1 MGNHP
6 RRPSVAPPSS
16 QRPRPGG
23 RCPPFACRS
32 VLRVAALLAVTF
44 LLTACGMSIPA
55 DPDGT
60 LERVTDG
67 QLRVG
72 VSHNPPW
79 TDTAG
84 GGTPS
89 GTESELIADFAAAH
103 DAEVVWERGGEEQLM
118 KQLRDGQLDVVIG
131 GLTDKSPWTTHAA
144 LTTSYVEATGND
156 GTTEKHVLAVSMGEN
171 AFMVALER
179 HALTHAEAHR

>member
-1 MGNHP
+1 
-6 RRPSVAPPSS
+6 
-16 QRPRPGG
+16 
-23 RCPPFACRS
+23 
-32 VLRVAALLAVTF
+32 
-44 LLTACGMSIPA
+44 MSIPA
-55 DPDGT
+55 DPDRT

-79 TDTAG
+79 TDTTGDGA
-84 GGTPS
+84 PR
-89 GTESELIADFAAAH
+89 GTEAELVADFAAAH
-103 DAEVVWERGGEEQLM
+103 DAEVTWETGGEEQLM

-131 GLTDKSPWTTHAA
+131 GLTDASPWTTHAA
-144 LTTSYVEATGND
+144 LTTSYVEAAGND
-156 GTTEKHVLAVSMGEN
+156 GTTEKHVLAVPMGEN